1 MPKFNAMGYQTF
13 RLKNGIRIIHKAVSN
28 QVAHC
33 GIIINTGSRDEL
45 EKEQGI
51 AHFIEHSIFKG
62 TKKRKAYHILSRM
75 ENVGGELNAY
85 TSKEETCIYASFL
98 HPHYERT
105 LELFA
110 DISQNSVFPQN
121 EIDKEKEVII
131 DEINSYRDNPA
142 EEIFDEI
149 EDMVFEGHPLG
160 RNILG
165 TKELVRGFT
174 RKNIFRFMKRTFNT
188 EEIVICSV
196 GNIDFKKLVRL
207 SEKYFGGINKNPR
220 RYKREVFSNY
230 IPKTR
235 TFEKGMYQAHC
246 VIANQAYGRTDK
258 KRTAM
263 VLLNNILG
271 GPGLNTR
278 LNMGIREKYG
288 FCYNIESNY
297 TMYSDTGIVSI
308 YLGTDFDY
316 MEKTIKLAHKELK
329 KLREKKLGSLQLH
342 RAKQQL
348 IGQIA
353 IAQESNVNE
362 LLSIGKSILAYDK
375 VDSIETMIK
384 EINKLQAGNM
394 LEIANEVFAPNQLST
409 LIYKGQNN

>member
-1 MPKFNAMGYQTF
+1 MEYLRHT
-13 RLKNGIRIIHKAVSN
+13 LSNGIRIIHKPVKN

-33 GIIINTGSRDEL
+33 GVIINTGSRDEQ
-45 EKEQGI
+45 ENEQGL
-51 AHFIEHSIFKG
+51 AHFIEHTIFKG
-62 TKKRKAYHILSRM
+62 TQRRKAFHILSRL

-85 TSKEETCIYASFL
+85 TTKEETCIYASFL
-98 HPHYERT
+98 SPYYERS

-110 DISQNSVFPQN
+110 DISLNSIFPKA
-121 EIDKEKEVII
+121 EIEKEKEVII

-149 EDMVFEGHPLG
+149 EDMVFAGHPLG

-165 TKELVRGFT
+165 TKKLVRGFS
-174 RKNIFRFMKRTFNT
+174 RQNIFRFIKRTFNT
-188 EEIVICSV
+188 EETVICSV
-196 GNIDFKKLVRL
+196 GNIDFNKLIKL
-207 SEKYFGGINKNPR
+207 AEKYFGHAKANPR
-220 RYKREVFSNY
+220 VFKRSNFSSYK
-230 IPKTR
+230 PKTQE
-235 TFEKGMYQAHC
+235 FSKGMYQAHC
-246 VIANQAYGRTDK
+246 IIANEAYDRKDK
-258 KRTAM
+258 KRTPLI
-263 VLLNNILG
+263 LLNNILG

-316 MEKTIKLAHKELK
+316 LEKTIKLAHKELK
-329 KLREKKLGSLQLH
+329 KLRDKKLGELQLQ
-342 RAKQQL
+342 RAKQQM

-353 IAQESNVNE
+353 ISQESNVNE
-362 LLSIGKSILAYDK
+362 LLSIGKSVLAYDK
-375 VDSIETMIK
+375 VDSIKKVLT
-384 EINKLQAGNM
+384 EINEITAEQL
-394 LEIANEVFAPNQLST
+394 LEVANEVFDPKQLSL

>member
-1 MPKFNAMGYQTF
+1 MEYHRHT
-13 RLKNGIRIIHKAVSN
+13 LSNGIRIIHKAVKN

-33 GIIINTGSRDEL
+33 GVIINTGSRDEL
-45 EKEQGI
+45 TKEQGI
-51 AHFIEHSIFKG
+51 AHFIEHTIFKG
-62 TKKRKAYHILSRM
+62 TKKRKAYHILSWL

-85 TSKEETCIYASFL
+85 TTKEETCIYASFL
-98 HPHYERT
+98 SSYYERS

-110 DISQNSVFPQN
+110 DISLNSIFPQA
-121 EIDKEKEVII
+121 EIEKEKEVII

-149 EDMVFEGHPLG
+149 EDQVFAGHPLG

-165 TKELVRGFT
+165 TKELVRGFN
-174 RKNIFRFMKRTFNT
+174 RNNIFRFIKRTFNT
-188 EEIVICSV
+188 EETVICSV
-196 GNIDFKKLVRL
+196 GDIDFNKLVRL
-207 SEKYFGGINKNPR
+207 SEKYFGNAQSNPR
-220 RYKREVFSNY
+220 SFKRAPFNNY
-230 IPKTR
+230 IPKTQR
-235 TFEKGMYQAHC
+235 FDKGMYQAHC
-246 VIANQAYGRTDK
+246 IIANEAYSRQDK
-258 KRTAM
+258 KRTGL

-297 TMYSDTGIVSI
+297 TQYSDTGIISI

-316 MEKTIKLAHKELK
+316 LEKTIKLAYKELK
-329 KLREKKLGSLQLH
+329 KLREQKLGSLQLQ
-342 RAKQQL
+342 RAKQQM

-353 IAQESNVNE
+353 ISQESNVNE

-375 VDSIETMIK
+375 VDSIEQILK
-384 EINKLQAGNM
+384 EIEDISANQL
-394 LEIANEVFAPNQLST
+394 LDVANEVFDPKQLSL
-409 LIYKGQNN
+409 LIYNGHNK

>member
-1 MPKFNAMGYQTF
+1 MEYQRHT
-13 RLKNGIRIIHKAVSN
+13 LSNGIRIIHKPVKN

-33 GIIINTGSRDEL
+33 GVIINTGSRDEM
-45 EKEQGI
+45 KHEQGI
-51 AHFIEHSIFKG
+51 AHFIEHTIFKG
-62 TKKRKAYHILSRM
+62 TQKRKAFHILSRL

-85 TSKEETCIYASFL
+85 TTKEETCIYASFL
-98 HPHYERT
+98 SPYYERS

-110 DISQNSVFPQN
+110 DISLNSIFPKA
-121 EIDKEKEVII
+121 EIEKEKEVVI

-149 EDMVFEGHPLG
+149 EDLVFQGHSLG

-165 TKELVRGFT
+165 TKELVRSFS
-174 RKNIFRFMKRTFNT
+174 RQNIFRFIKRTFNT
-188 EEIVICSV
+188 EETVICSV
-196 GNIDFKKLVRL
+196 GDIDFNKLVRL
-207 SEKYFGGINKNPR
+207 SEKYFGHAKANHR
-220 RYKREVFSNY
+220 SFKRPKFNSY
-230 IPKTR
+230 TPKTQS
-235 TFEKGMYQAHC
+235 FDKGMYQAHC
-246 VIANQAYGRTDK
+246 IIANEAYDRQDK
-258 KRTAM
+258 RRAPL

-297 TMYSDTGIVSI
+297 TQYSDTGIVSI

-316 MEKTIKLAHKELK
+316 LEKTIKLAHKELK
-329 KLREKKLGSLQLH
+329 KLREQKLGSLQLQ
-342 RAKQQL
+342 RAKQQM

-353 IAQESNVNE
+353 ISQESNVNE

-375 VDSIETMIK
+375 VESIEQILK
-384 EINKLQAGNM
+384 EIEGISAEQL
-394 LEIANEVFAPNQLST
+394 LEVANEIFDPKQLSL
-409 LIYKGQNN
+409 LIYNGHKS